1 LKETKPLTVPK
12 SHAYEAVNYALNQ
25 WPYFENILLD
35 GRLDLTNNLVERSIR
50 PFTIGRKNWVTMKT
64 DRGAVGSSM
73 VYSIIQT
80 ALANDLKVYEYLV
93 YLLKQMPNTDFNQ
106 SPELIEKFV
115 PWSKELPANCYKTK
129 N

>member
-1 LKETKPLTVPK
+1 M
-12 SHAYEAVNYALNQ
+12 
-25 WPYFENILLD
+25 
-35 GRLDLTNNLVERSIR
+35 ERSIR

-64 DRGAVGSSM
+64 DRGAYASCM

-80 ALANDLKVYEYLV
+80 ALANNLKIYEYLV

-106 SPELIEKFV
+106 FPELIKKFV

-129 N
+129 Q